1 MTVTTVV
8 LTEMSSTR
16 ASSAVPWK
24 ATRSNVDPGRTAIW
38 ESPKPATIAASD
50 AAAGMT
56 HNAPLAYSFRAYQL
70 TERLTLRAKP
80 SLCGWG
86 LMVRVR
92 LSPTKLISFRGLQ
105 QVHQHGCFDHGKP
118 NW

>member
-24 ATRSNVDPGRTAIW
+24 ATRSNVVPGRTAIW
-38 ESPKPATIAASD
+38 DSPKPATIAASD

-70 TERLTLRAKP
+70 TERRTLRAKP
-80 SLCGWG
+80 S
-86 LMVRVR
+86 VRA
-92 LSPTKLISFRGLQ
+92 L
-105 QVHQHGCFDHGKP
+105 
-118 NW
+118 

>member
-24 ATRSNVDPGRTAIW
+24 AIRSHVDPGGTAIW
-38 ESPKPATIAASD
+38 DSPKPATIAASD

-56 HNAPLAYSFRAYQL
+56 HNAPSAYSFSAYQL
-70 TERLTLRAKP
+70 TDRRTFRAKP
-80 SLCGWG
+80 SVRGLG
-86 LMVRVR
+86 LMVRIR
-92 LSPTKLISFRGLQ
+92 LSPGEADQ
-105 QVHQHGCFDHGKP
+105 P
-118 NW
+118 

>member
-24 ATRSNVDPGRTAIW
+24 ATRSNVDPGGTAICDI
-38 ESPKPATIAASD
+38 PKPTASAASD

-56 HNAPLAYSFRAYQL
+56 HNAPLAYSFTAYQL
-70 TERLTLRAKP
+70 TERRTLRAKP
-80 SLCGWG
+80 SVCALG

-92 LSPTKLISFRGLQ
+92 LSPAS
-105 QVHQHGCFDHGKP
+105 
-118 NW
+118 